1 MHTEITLILL
11 RLTTEPDSQTG
22 EPPLS
27 RKQIAGWI
35 GKSESYVDQRFQGI
49 KDFKGS
55 DIDTIMQKAF
65 DLEIKPLIDRYIPK
79 GFRLV
84 DEEIGKYVIDGSLDD
99 NISAI
104 MSHLATVKDIGKD
117 CSDTD
122 QQIDRAH
129 EQLETIRKELQAKS

>member
-11 RLTTEPDSQTG
+11 RLTTEPDPQTG

-55 DIDTIMQKAF
+55 DIDTIINKAF
-65 DLEIKPLIDRYIPK
+65 EFDIKPIKDRYIPNDH
-79 GFRLV
+79 RLV
-84 DEEIGKYVIDGSLDD
+84 DEGIAKFILDGSLDD
-99 NISAI
+99 NIAAV
-104 MSHLATVKDIGKD
+104 MSDLAKTKDIGKD
-117 CSDTD
+117 CKKTD
-122 QQIDRAH
+122 ELLDDAIEQI
-129 EQLETIRKELQAKS
+129 LTIRKELQAKS